1 MQNALVFVVSTL
13 LDLLV
18 IAFILRLV
26 LGWVRADFR
35 NPLAQLIIKV
45 TNPLVI
51 PARRIIPPAGSFDTA
66 TLIVLLALQTGA
78 TAILMQLSCIGA
90 PQVDQVFVLGL
101 LRLVHVVLNVY
112 FWLLIIYVLSSWLA
126 PGGYNPALALLS
138 KVVEPL
144 LAPLRRVIPVIAG
157 LDLSPIAAFL
167 IIGFLERLIPARI
180 PLAGLVCVPF

>member
-13 LDLLV
+13 VELYV
-18 IAFILRLV
+18 ITFVLRLA

-51 PARRIIPPAGSFDTA
+51 PARRIVPAAGPLDTA
-66 TLIVLLALQTGA
+66 SLVVLILLQTAA
-78 TAILMQLSCIGA
+78 TALLMQLSCVGN
-90 PQVDQVFVLGL
+90 PQVDQIVVLAL

-112 FWLLIIYVLSSWLA
+112 FWLLIVYVLSSWLS

-138 KVVEPL
+138 SVVAPL
-144 LAPLRRVIPVIAG
+144 LAPLRRVIPTIGG

-167 IIGFLERLIPARI
+167 IIGFLQRLIPARV
-180 PLAGLVCVPF
+180 PLAGIVCIPF